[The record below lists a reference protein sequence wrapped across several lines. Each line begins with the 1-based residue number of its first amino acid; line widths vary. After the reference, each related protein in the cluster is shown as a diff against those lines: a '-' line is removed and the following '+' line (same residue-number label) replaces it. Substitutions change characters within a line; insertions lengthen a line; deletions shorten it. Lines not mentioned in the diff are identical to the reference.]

1 MTFAF
6 INIHLDIHRIII
18 IMSFRKDRCFGH
30 EDKASEKNRKK
41 EFHASLCT
49 KRREGVFRLR
59 LKKKISSTAKQ
70 IVHGQR
76 GKIYYKVR
84 TNLHKFL
91 YNYITKYSLISCAAE
106 SFGISVKSSA
116 SHSLASSSCTC

>member
-18 IMSFRKDRCFGH
+18 IISYREGRCFGYKD
-30 EDKASEKNRKK
+30 EASGENRKK
-41 EFHASLCT
+41 FFYASLCT

-70 IVHGQR
+70 IIHGQR
-76 GKIYYKVR
+76 GKDILRGMYKF
-84 TNLHKFL
+84 T
-91 YNYITKYSLISCAAE
+91 
-106 SFGISVKSSA
+106 
-116 SHSLASSSCTC
+116 